1 MDPGFRSPLIDF
13 FRRGEVARDVRLLAA
28 QGALAPRAQEQLA
41 LLVLLADDPDPD
53 IARATAATLD
63 ALPLEPLRAFLAR
76 PDTPQEMRDV
86 LRRLGHRGRRPTR
99 RRRPPINF
107 DEPLLDTLSE
117 LPGCRAPEA
126 AGRPPEHKMLSSLSV
141 LDRMKLA
148 MKGTREQRAVLV
160 RDSNKLVS
168 AAVLSSPKVN
178 EAEIEAFTKMG
189 NVSEDV
195 MRIIGKNRAWTKNYG
210 VILGLC
216 KHPKTPPALAMS
228 FVQRL
233 NEKDLK
239 THGDRPQRQ
248 GRPAAAREEDA
259 DAREGRR
266 GGSRAAPTSS
276 STPSAARSTPP

>member
-41 LLVLLADDPDPD
+41 LLVLLADDPDPE
-53 IARATAATLD
+53 IRRATGITLD
-63 ALPLEPLRAFLAR
+63 RLPLEPLRAFMSR
-76 PDTPQEMRDV
+76 PDTTPEMRKFFAN
-86 LRRLGHRGRRPTR
+86 RGVE
-99 RRRPPINF
+99 PPETVPGSPAPALPDF
-107 DEPLLDTLSE
+107 DDPLVDTLSE
-117 LPGCRAPEA
+117 LPEIADLPEDPGQGA
-126 AGRPPEHKMLSSLSV
+126 REPKMLSSLSV

-148 MKGTREQRAVLV
+148 MKGTREQRSVLV

-195 MRIIGKNRAWTKNYG
+195 MRIIGQNRAWTKNYG
-210 VILGLC
+210 IMLGLC
-216 KHPKTPPALAMS
+216 RHPKTPPAIAMS

-239 THGDRPQRQ
+239 MISTDRNAKDGMRLLAKKMLTK
-248 GRPAAAREEDA
+248 GKM
-259 DAREGRR
+259 
-266 GGSRAAPTSS
+266 
-276 STPSAARSTPP
+276 

>member
-28 QGALAPRAQEQLA
+28 QGALAPRAREQIA
-41 LLVLLADDPDPD
+41 LLVLLSDDPDPE
-53 IARATAATLD
+53 IRRATAATLE
-63 ALPLEPLRAFLAR
+63 ALPLGPLRAFLAR
-76 PDTPQEMRDV
+76 SETPPEMIKFFAAQGV
-86 LRRLGHRGRRPTR
+86 EPAAPA
-99 RRRPPINF
+99 PPAAAAPAGAPPPATIDL

-117 LPGCRAPEA
+117 LPDDPGPAD
-126 AGRPPEHKMLSSLSV
+126 PEHKMLSSLPV

-148 MKGTREQRAVLV
+148 MKGTREQRAQLI

-189 NVSEDV
+189 NCSEDV
-195 MRIIGKNRAWTKNYG
+195 MRIIGQNKAWTKNYG

-239 THGDRPQRQ
+239 GLVTDRN
-248 GRPAAAREEDA
+248 AK
-259 DAREGRR
+259 EGLRLLAKKMLSK
-266 GGSRAAPTSS
+266 GKD
-276 STPSAARSTPP
+276 

>member
-13 FRRGEVARDVRLLAA
+13 FRRGEVTRDVRLLAA

-41 LLVLLADDPDPD
+41 LLVLLADDPDPE
-53 IARATAATLD
+53 IRRATEDTLD
-63 ALPLEPLRAFLAR
+63 RLPLEPLRAFMAR
-76 PDTPQEMRDV
+76 SDTPPEMRQFFADRGVEPLAAAPGTSPPPAPVDV
-86 LRRLGHRGRRPTR
+86 
-99 RRRPPINF
+99 

-117 LPGCRAPEA
+117 LPELSDLPDDPGPGGA
-126 AGRPPEHKMLSSLSV
+126 EHKMLSSLSV

-148 MKGTREQRAVLV
+148 MKGTREQRGTLI

-195 MRIIGKNRAWTKNYG
+195 LRIIGQNRAWVKNYG
-210 VILGLC
+210 VAMGLC
-216 KHPKTPPALAMS
+216 KHPKTPPAIAMHLLH
-228 FVQRL
+228 RL

-239 THGDRPQRQ
+239 MLMTDRN
-248 GRPAAAREEDA
+248 
-259 DAREGRR
+259 AREGLRQLAKKILSK
-266 GGSRAAPTSS
+266 GKD
-276 STPSAARSTPP
+276 